1 MIRATTPTHTFTFP
15 KDIAPADCDKILI
28 TYKQGNKKVLEK
40 TETDLTIGESSVSYT
55 FTQEDTKLFTDREKA
70 SVQMRVLLLTGE
82 ALASDIMQFSI
93 KPVLNDEVLTNEL
106 GT

>member
-15 KDIAPADCDKILI
+15 QDIAPADCDKILI

-40 TETDLTIGESSVSYT
+40 TEEDLTIGEKSVSYT
-55 FTQEDTKLFTDREKA
+55 FSQEDTKLFTDREKA